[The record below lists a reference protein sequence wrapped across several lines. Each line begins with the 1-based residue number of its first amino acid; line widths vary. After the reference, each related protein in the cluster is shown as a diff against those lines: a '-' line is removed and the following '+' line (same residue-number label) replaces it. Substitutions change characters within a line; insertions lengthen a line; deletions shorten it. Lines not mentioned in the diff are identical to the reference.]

1 MGETFCCQ
9 WGLLR
14 SMPVW
19 AQVWEGL
26 MALGDDLRS
35 DVDKLV
41 GTPWTTRNG
50 YVVPGTDDVKLYS
63 NDAVKLE
70 AVYLYADLLGS
81 TKLAREFR
89 PETAGK
95 VIRASLRTAS
105 TIIKR
110 RGGEIRSYDGDRVMG
125 IFIGGSKNSNAA
137 KAALQINYAMQKI
150 VQPGLYSKLP
160 HLERDG
166 FEARMC
172 VGIAS
177 GEAFIARAG
186 VRDSSDLVSIGRAPN
201 VAAKLSDIRE
211 TVQYRTYITAAV
223 YKLLSEETKLSKGRD
238 MWEARGAD
246 VGGEHMTIY
255 RSNYWWSV

>member
-1 MGETFCCQ
+1 M
-9 WGLLR
+9 
-14 SMPVW
+14 S
-19 AQVWEGL
+19 
-26 MALGDDLRS
+26 
-35 DVDKLV
+35 
-41 GTPWTTRNG
+41 TPWTIRNG
-50 YVVPGTDDVKLYS
+50 NVVPGTDDVKLYS
-63 NDAVKLE
+63 NDAVKLD

-110 RGGEIRSYDGDRVMG
+110 LGGEIRSYDGDRVMG
-125 IFIGGSKNSNAA
+125 IFIGDWKNSNAA
-137 KAALQINYAMQKI
+137 QAALQINYAMQEI

-166 FEARMC
+166 FEPRMC

-211 TVQYRTYITAAV
+211 TGRYRTYITADV
-223 YKLLSEETKLSKGRD
+223 YKMLNERSKLSNGKD
-238 MWEARGAD
+238 MWEARSDD
-246 VGGEHMTIY
+246 VGGEHMTFY
-255 RSNYWWSV
+255 RSSYRWAI

>member
-1 MGETFCCQ
+1 M
-9 WGLLR
+9 
-14 SMPVW
+14 
-19 AQVWEGL
+19 
-26 MALGDDLRS
+26 
-35 DVDKLV
+35 V
-41 GTPWTTRNG
+41 GTPWTTRDG
-50 YVVPGTDDVKLYS
+50 QVVPGTDDVKLYS
-63 NDAVKLE
+63 NDAVNLN

-81 TKLAREFR
+81 TKLARDFR

-110 RGGEIRSYDGDRVMG
+110 QGGEIRSYDGDRVMG
-125 IFIGGSKNSNAA
+125 IFIGDSKNSSAV
-137 KAALQINYAMQKI
+137 KAALQINAAMQEI
-150 VQPGLYSKLP
+150 VQLALYTKLP

-166 FEARMC
+166 FVPRMS

-211 TVQYRTYITAAV
+211 PGQYRTYITADV
-223 YKLLSEETKLSKGRD
+223 YKMLNEASKLSEGVD
-238 MWEARGAD
+238 MWEARNAE
-246 VGGEHMTIY
+246 VGGEQMRIY
-255 RSNYWWSV
+255 RSSYRWSL

>member
-1 MGETFCCQ
+1 
-9 WGLLR
+9 
-14 SMPVW
+14 
-19 AQVWEGL
+19 

-35 DVDKLV
+35 DVHKLV

-63 NDAVKLE
+63 NDAVKLD

-81 TKLAREFR
+81 TKLARDFR

-110 RGGEIRSYDGDRVMG
+110 RSGEIRSYDGDRVMG
-125 IFIGGSKNSNAA
+125 IFIGGSKNSNAT
-137 KAALQINYAMQKI
+137 KAALQINYAMQEI
-150 VQPGLYSKLP
+150 VQPGLYSKLR

-166 FEARMC
+166 FKPRMC

-211 TVQYRTYITAAV
+211 TGQYRTYITAAV
-223 YKLLSEETKLSKGRD
+223 YKLLSQETKLSKGKD

-246 VGGEHMTIY
+246 IGGEHMTIY
-255 RSNYWWSV
+255 RSSYRWSI

>member
-1 MGETFCCQ
+1 M
-9 WGLLR
+9 
-14 SMPVW
+14 S
-19 AQVWEGL
+19 
-26 MALGDDLRS
+26 LGDDIRS

-63 NDAVKLE
+63 NDAVKLD

-95 VIRASLRTAS
+95 VLRASLRTAS
-105 TIIKR
+105 QIIKR
-110 RGGEIRSYDGDRVMG
+110 KGGEIRSYDGDRVMA
-125 IFIGGSKNSNAA
+125 IFIGKSKNSSAA
-137 KAALQINYAMQKI
+137 IAALQINYAITSI
-150 VQPGLYSKLP
+150 VQPALYTKLP
-160 HLERDG
+160 HLQRDG
-166 FEARMC
+166 FELTMC

-201 VAAKLSDIRE
+201 VAAKLSDVRE
-211 TVQYRTYITAAV
+211 PHQHATYITADV
-223 YKLLSEETKLSKGRD
+223 YKMLSPEAKLADGTD
-238 MWEARGAD
+238 MWEARGSD
-246 VGGEHMTIY
+246 IGGEWMTIY
-255 RSNYWWSV
+255 RSNYCWGL